1 MKHGRAKAARKTLKF
16 FRLNHGIQ
24 APYKLLLDGNFL
36 VAIVR
41 HKVPIRDRISTT
53 IQTSDT
59 SEQHSLQ
66 FHVTRSTLKELEALK
81 QQQSNTKKG
90 VTDED
95 HENVFHAAWRMGLD
109 ECTIIEDDECVTSD
123 AARKT
128 MKKTLSK
135 KDDRM
140 ESLDGAAL
148 SALYL
153 LKGEP
158 QPQPTPTSSNHNKTS
173 PPPMPPPNP
182 QRFLLATQDPH
193 LSDNSAQPS
202 SALYLLKGEPQPPP
216 PTPTSSN
223 TSNHKNTPPPPMPP
237 PNPQRFLLA
246 TQDPHLS
253 DILRTTVPMVPI
265 LKLSRG
271 VMLLEI
277 PSPASKRYAERSE
290 TQKLSCAAG
299 NSTISQHERTIVK
312 QIRKQTFEKEVEQKR
327 KREVMEDRS
336 SSGRLGQQ
344 QVRRSKKAKGPNP
357 LSCKKKK
364 VDGGGTSQTNTTGKK
379 KRNRTHRKK
388 T

>member
-59 SEQHSLQ
+59 SEQNSLQ

-109 ECTIIEDDECVTSD
+109 ECTIIEDDECAISD

-173 PPPMPPPNP
+173 
-182 QRFLLATQDPH
+182 
-193 LSDNSAQPS
+193 
-202 SALYLLKGEPQPPP
+202 
-216 PTPTSSN
+216 
-223 TSNHKNTPPPPMPP
+223 PPPMPP

-327 KREVMEDRS
+327 KREVMEDHS

-344 QVRRSKKAKGPNP
+344 HVRRSKKAKGPNP

>member
-1 MKHGRAKAARKTLKF
+1 
-16 FRLNHGIQ
+16 
-24 APYKLLLDGNFL
+24 
-36 VAIVR
+36 
-41 HKVPIRDRISTT
+41 
-53 IQTSDT
+53 
-59 SEQHSLQ
+59 
-66 FHVTRSTLKELEALK
+66 
-81 QQQSNTKKG
+81 
-90 VTDED
+90 
-95 HENVFHAAWRMGLD
+95 MGLD

-148 SALYL
+148 SALYI
-153 LKGEP
+153 LKGE
-158 QPQPTPTSSNHNKTS
+158 PQPTPTSS
-173 PPPMPPPNP
+173 
-182 QRFLLATQDPH
+182 
-193 LSDNSAQPS
+193 
-202 SALYLLKGEPQPPP
+202 
-216 PTPTSSN
+216 
-223 TSNHKNTPPPPMPP
+223 TSNNKNTPPPMPP

-290 TQKLSCAAG
+290 TAKLSCAAG

-364 VDGGGTSQTNTTGKK
+364 VDGGGGSSQTDTTGKK